1 MVNDAYAIVYR
12 DCDASCIGQ
21 GGFGSVFRGVETTTG
36 KPVAIKKMPKA
47 KLKENELKVMK
58 AVSSRFLVALIDICM
73 DTSEY
78 MYIIMELCDTDLE
91 QHLRFRT
98 TGGHLSSNDLRL
110 LIDNVTRGYHALYE
124 SNIVHRDIKPQNILV
139 KYDPLRQGFQS
150 AKITDF
156 GISRILSEEQN
167 QSLCNIAGTFFYMAP
182 EVGAN
187 ILTTTEYNYEID
199 MWSLGCVF
207 YQCITGEIPFNEC
220 SLCRIFLFT
229 ASGNYDAYDK
239 PVLPNGVEVEIQLL
253 IESLLEIDSSKRM
266 TPKKLHSTV
275 CQWSN
280 CSWWNGAT
288 EDTDEVTSS
297 GCPSRSSIESVP
309 CS

>member
-1 MVNDAYAIVYR
+1 MLLLLR
-12 DCDASCIGQ
+12 C
-21 GGFGSVFRGVETTTG
+21 
-36 KPVAIKKMPKA
+36 
-47 KLKENELKVMK
+47 
-58 AVSSRFLVALIDICM
+58 SRLLIDVF
-73 DTSEY
+73 
-78 MYIIMELCDTDLE
+78 L
-91 QHLRFRT
+91 F
-98 TGGHLSSNDLRL
+98 SSWVFTEFSFRL

-207 YQCITGEIPFNEC
+207 YQCITGEVSSCIIWKII
-220 SLCRIFLFT
+220 SHFLKFCVFFGT
-229 ASGNYDAYDK
+229 
-239 PVLPNGVEVEIQLL
+239 
-253 IESLLEIDSSKRM
+253 
-266 TPKKLHSTV
+266 
-275 CQWSN
+275 
-280 CSWWNGAT
+280 
-288 EDTDEVTSS
+288 
-297 GCPSRSSIESVP
+297 
-309 CS
+309 